1 MGDVKEIVTLETLQE
16 ALEKQRNEMRN
27 EMLEDLKQTQLE
39 LMERQRDMNRDLME
53 GMVSNFGQML
63 QNIFGVVRPSIEG
76 PKITEVKEMPVE
88 KKEKD
93 KPKIKS
99 HVSVTNNPFLSKAQS
114 SQYNAYARLTEA
126 TQKVFTQE
134 EFHAIPDMT
143 PGKTKEKVKKV
154 DKPHPNWVQVG
165 ATSAP
170 YTRESTPED
179 GEILEY
185 EERWN
190 SPEGEGRR
198 RVRNSRQVS
207 KTSHNIKNKI
217 ELKENELESLINK
230 TISEKVNST
239 FGERNRLNENVIT
252 NNNLT
257 DKIQVEVTEN
267 ISGTNRV
274 YKN

>member
-1 MGDVKEIVTLETLQE
+1 
-16 ALEKQRNEMRN
+16 
-27 EMLEDLKQTQLE
+27 
-39 LMERQRDMNRDLME
+39 MNRNLME
-53 GMVSNFGQML
+53 GMVSNFGEML
-63 QNIFGVVRPSIEG
+63 QNTLGVIRPSIEG

-88 KKEKD
+88 EKEKD

-99 HVSVTNNPFLSKAQS
+99 NVSVINNPFLSKTQS
-114 SQYNAYARLTEA
+114 SQYNVYARLAEA

-134 EFHAIPDMT
+134 EFNAIPDMT
-143 PGKTKEKVKKV
+143 PGTTKEKVKEV

-165 ATSAP
+165 ATSTP

-185 EERWN
+185 EESWN
-190 SPEGEGRR
+190 LPEGEGRR

-207 KTSHNIKNKI
+207 KTSHKIKNKI

-230 TISEKVNST
+230 TISERVNSI

-257 DKIQVEVTEN
+257 DKIQVEVTEKN
-267 ISGTNRV
+267 IWH
-274 YKN
+274 K